1 MPIAI
6 GPVLIFTGQMA
17 EDRMPASPWTL
28 AAILAYAGLS
38 AIGAMLRWIAPAQAA
53 SFSRQS

>member
-6 GPVLIFTGQMA
+6 GPALIFAGQMA
-17 EDRMPASPWTL
+17 EGRVPALPLTL
-28 AAILAYAGLS
+28 AAILAYAGLR